1 MLFDCGVF
9 EMRIFAGMFFSL
21 MILITVGA
29 SAHAQTSPTVLANRI
44 DALERQLR
52 LMQRK
57 VSSGDVSVSEPAPT
71 LNQQVEIS
79 GDDRLLLADLSAR
92 LGSFERQ
99 LRQLN
104 GRLEEFEYRQNQLD
118 ETVQQMRSQIAIQR
132 EQLLSGS
139 GANPLKPTEPVT
151 LESEAANPAADGGQ
165 NLDTLPTE
173 PVAPEVALPE
183 GTPAEQYAYAFSFV
197 QKNDLDSGRV
207 ALEQFIAAHQG
218 QALEANAKFWL
229 GRIHMQQGNNT
240 EAARLFL
247 NLIEAHPNHEKRVD
261 ALVDLSEVLLK
272 LDAAPDACN
281 ALEEFRR
288 SEDKASERLKAKA
301 RRVATSASCDV
312 F

>member
-1 MLFDCGVF
+1 
-9 EMRIFAGMFFSL
+9 MRIFAGMFFSL
-21 MILITVGA
+21 VILMVVQA
-29 SAHAQTSPTVLANRI
+29 SANAQSSPTVLATRI

-52 LMQRK
+52 LLQRK
-57 VSSGDVSVSEPAPT
+57 VSSGDVSEPASAST
-71 LNQQVEIS
+71 SGDQTEIS
-79 GDDRLLLADLSAR
+79 GDDRRMLADLSAR

-99 LRQLN
+99 LRLLN

-132 EQLLSGS
+132 EQLLSGA
-139 GANPLKPTEPVT
+139 GANPLKPLGAVSPTEQAADPV
-151 LESEAANPAADGGQ
+151 ADGGQ
-165 NLDTLPTE
+165 SLEILPAE
-173 PVAPEVALPE
+173 PASPEVALPE

-197 QKNDLDSGRV
+197 QKNDLDSGRI
-207 ALEQFIAAHQG
+207 AMEQFLVAHKG
-218 QALEANAKFWL
+218 EALEANAKFWL
-229 GRIHMQQGNNT
+229 GRIHMQQNNNT

-247 NLIEAHPNHEKRVD
+247 DLIESHPNHEKRVD

-288 SEDKASERLKAKA
+288 SEDKASDRLKDKA
-301 RRVATSASCDV
+301 RRIASSASCDV